1 MTQLKVVTTSTRPS
15 RKGPAISHWILELLK
30 QYDTIQTEHLD
41 LKAINLPFL
50 DEPHHPRLRK
60 YTKEHTIQWSKTIE
74 GADAF
79 IFVVPEYNSA
89 FPATLKNALDYLF
102 EEWTYKPVG
111 IVSYGGLSA
120 GTRAAQMLKQ
130 VVTTLKMTPLTESVA
145 IPFFTKYIN
154 EDEKFV
160 SDESLD
166 KSANV
171 MIGELVKWTNALKGL
186 RNK

>member
-1 MTQLKVVTTSTRPS
+1 MIQVKVITASTRPG
-15 RKGPAISHWILELLK
+15 RKGPAITHWILELLK
-30 QYDTIQTEHLD
+30 QFDAIQVEHLD
-41 LKAINLPFL
+41 LKEINLPFL
-50 DEPHHPRLRK
+50 DEPHHPRLKK
-60 YTKEHTIQWSKTIE
+60 YIHEHTIQWSKTIE

-79 IFVVPEYNSA
+79 IFVTPEYNFG
-89 FPATLKNALDYLF
+89 FPATLKNALDFLF
-102 EEWTYKPVG
+102 EEWHYKPVG

-130 VVTTLKMTPLTESVA
+130 IITTLKMMPLTESVA
-145 IPFFTKYIN
+145 IPFFTKHIN

-166 KSANV
+166 KSANA
-171 MIGELVKWTNALKGL
+171 MIGALIKWTDAMKTL